1 MHFQP
6 RMQLRDIVAQDGPR
20 QLEQHELTWKQV
32 CEHWNEAQAEAHL
45 AALLLRPTALE
56 ALDLPAFE
64 QLLTLHG
71 LLRRREQMP
80 RTSLLDVVEFDV
92 LAA

>member
-1 MHFQP
+1 MSP
-6 RMQLRDIVAQDGPR
+6 PTTSVPAASSQDSPR
-20 QLEQHELTWKQV
+20 QLEQIELTWKQV
-32 CEHWNEAQAEAHL
+32 CEHWNEPQAEAHL

-56 ALDLPAFE
+56 ELDLPAFE

-80 RTSLLDVVEFDV
+80 RTSLLDVVEFEV